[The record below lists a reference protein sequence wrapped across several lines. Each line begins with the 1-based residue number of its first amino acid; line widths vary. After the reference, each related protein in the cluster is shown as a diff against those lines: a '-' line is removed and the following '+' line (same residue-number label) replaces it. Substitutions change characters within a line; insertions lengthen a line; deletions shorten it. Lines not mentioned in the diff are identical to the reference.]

1 MPQSKKWSL
10 PSQTPISQQLL
21 DLYKKAAIVAAGA
34 LVVPTT
40 LAIIG
45 FAPAGVAAGELPHPI
60 RLVNHRSRRYFYRL
74 HCCRDS

>member
-45 FAPAGVAAGELPHPI
+45 FAPAGVAAGELPHPFAS
-60 RLVNHRSRRYFYRL
+60 LTLAH
-74 HCCRDS
+74 